1 MTGLK
6 KNQQIVQFHQLIPEP
21 YHLFII
27 REQFTDH
34 DYNSQAIASEKKS
47 P

>member
-6 KNQQIVQFHQLIPEP
+6 NNQQIVQFYQLIPEP

-27 REQFTDH
+27 REQLTNH
-34 DYNSQAIASEKKS
+34 DFNS
-47 P
+47 